1 MSGGK
6 LKYVRTR
13 CARQLAS
20 GLLGGL
26 IAAPWALSL
35 PPALADERSIIVE
48 AAEAADA
55 VADAEPESDA
65 AVATDQSA
73 IEPIALSSDLEPEL
87 AETDAVATG
96 AEPTLAEEYLDV
108 VSPRKRDLPADDAQ
122 ETAADQAA
130 SAESTAAKSKPALK
144 IQASSFNG
152 VTPGVTTRAELLR
165 LWGEPLADAA
175 TGRSLVYKPT
185 GFTAVSVALENDR
198 VTSLRVELAAPGT
211 TEQLIEK
218 LSLAS
223 VRPAIVTND
232 EGQAITTAFPEC
244 GVTFVHGDA
253 HGPAIVSDGDSSDAA
268 TAEQVEVI
276 VLRDV
281 EAEPF
286 IRRAATSDARAYADR
301 IADLET
307 ALRFDAKSA
316 EARSLLAQAKLA
328 TGAAVEAE
336 TAAREAVDLE
346 PRNDEY
352 RLEWARCLK
361 HLARYDQAVAQTR
374 AVLESTTATPVL
386 KAQALEQMGLLAALG
401 SLTVQEQAVPLHNKA
416 ITLADTLAE
425 DADPSVR
432 AAAHQVLVS
441 AHLAVAE
448 RIAAG
453 DFKDKREFVG
463 QWISRA
469 SALAE
474 QMIESGEA
482 DVSLRLQVALSALS
496 AGEKLA
502 SPIDPQPWI
511 KEAEEAVA
519 ELTPHLEDEL
529 ARAELQWQLGLAYLY
544 ATELSHR
551 RGECDAAI
559 KFGDLSASS
568 LAKGKTCRRDMPDT
582 EFVMGRLYF
591 QIGAAYAVHRTDH
604 TTACQW
610 YDRAIDPLSQP
621 MPFTALATPHLHGDA
636 LVSMAVSYWEIGD
649 RERAYEL
656 TGAGVEMLEQGIT
669 EGLVKA
675 DALGVAQGNF
685 VAMSKALGK
694 IELETPAATSPTAP
708 SEGVKVA
715 QTKPTPTKR
724 TMSSRAQ
731 GPQLRTAVRGTQRR

>member
-6 LKYVRTR
+6 SKFVRTR

-20 GLLGGL
+20 GLLGAL
-26 IAAPWALSL
+26 VAAPWAFSL
-35 PPALADERSIIVE
+35 PPACADERSIIVE
-48 AAEAADA
+48 AVKAADEEA
-55 VADAEPESDA
+55 VAEPEDDI

-73 IEPIALSSDLEPEL
+73 IEPIALSSDVEPEL
-87 AETDAVATG
+87 AESDAVATG

-108 VSPRKRDLPADDAQ
+108 VSPRKRDVTAEDAQ
-122 ETAADQAA
+122 GTAADQIA
-130 SAESTAAKSKPALK
+130 STDATSAKPKPAIQ

-152 VTPGVTTRAELLR
+152 VTSGVTTRAELLR

-175 TGRSLVYKPT
+175 TGKSLVYKPT
-185 GFTAVSVALENDR
+185 GFTAVTAALENDR

-211 TEQLIEK
+211 TDELIEK
-218 LSLAS
+218 LNLAN
-223 VRPAIVTND
+223 VRPAIVAND

-253 HGPAIVSDGDSSDAA
+253 HGPAIVSDGESDDAA
-268 TAEQVEVI
+268 TVEQVEVI
-276 VLRDV
+276 VLRGV

-316 EARSLLAQAKLA
+316 EARCLLAKAKLA

-386 KAQALEQMGLLAALG
+386 KAQALEQMGLMAALG

-416 ITLADTLAE
+416 IALADTLVE
-425 DADPSVR
+425 DADPAVR

-511 KEAEEAVA
+511 KEAEETVA

-568 LAKGKTCRRDMPDT
+568 LTKGKACRRDMPDT

-610 YDRAIDPLSQP
+610 YDRAIDPLSEP

-656 TGAGVEMLEQGIT
+656 TGAGVEMLEQGIA

-694 IELETPAATSPTAP
+694 LELETPAATTPTAP
-708 SEGVKVA
+708 SADVKVA
-715 QTKPTPTKR
+715 QAKPASTRRAT
-724 TMSSRAQ
+724 SSRTQ
-731 GPQLRTAVRGTQRR
+731 GPQLRTANRGTQRR

>member
-6 LKYVRTR
+6 SKFVRTR

-20 GLLGGL
+20 GLLSAL
-26 IAAPWALSL
+26 VAAPWTLSL
-35 PPALADERSIIVE
+35 PPACADERSIIVE
-48 AAEAADA
+48 AAKATDAA
-55 VADAEPESDA
+55 ADAEPEDDVV
-65 AVATDQSA
+65 VATDQAA
-73 IEPIALSSDLEPEL
+73 IEPIALSSDREPEL
-87 AETDAVATG
+87 AESSAATG
-96 AEPTLAEEYLDV
+96 AEPTLADEYIDV
-108 VSPRKRDLPADDAQ
+108 VSPRERDSAAKNSQ
-122 ETAADQAA
+122 EATTDQAA
-130 SAESTAAKSKPALK
+130 STESTAEKSKPSVR

-175 TGRSLVYKPT
+175 TGKSLVYEPA
-185 GFTAVSVALENDR
+185 GFTAVTASLENDR
-198 VTSLRVELAAPGT
+198 VTALRVELAAPGT
-211 TEQLIEK
+211 TEQLVEK
-218 LSLAS
+218 LKLAN
-223 VRPAIVTND
+223 VRPAIVAND
-232 EGQAITTAFPEC
+232 EGQTITTAFPEC

-253 HGPAIVSDGDSSDAA
+253 HGPAVVSDGESDDAV

-276 VLRDV
+276 VLRSI

-286 IRRAATSDARAYADR
+286 IRRAATNDARAYADR

-316 EARSLLAQAKLA
+316 EARCLLAQAKLA

-336 TAAREAVDLE
+336 TAAREAVDLD

-374 AVLESTTATPVL
+374 SVLESATAAPVL

-425 DADPSVR
+425 DADPAVR

-453 DFKDKREFVG
+453 DFKNKQEFVG

-469 SALAE
+469 SAISE

-502 SPIDPQPWI
+502 SPLDPKPWI
-511 KEAEEAVA
+511 KEAEETVA

-551 RGECDAAI
+551 RGEGDAAI
-559 KFGDLSASS
+559 KFGDQSASS
-568 LAKGKTCRRDMPDT
+568 LTKGKACRREMPDA

-604 TTACQW
+604 VTACQW
-610 YDRAIDPLSQP
+610 YDKAIEPLSQP

-656 TGAGVEMLEQGIT
+656 TGAGVEMLEQGIA
-669 EGLVKA
+669 EGLVKS
-675 DALGVAQGNF
+675 DAVGVAQANF
-685 VAMSKALGK
+685 LAMSKALGK
-694 IELETPAATSPTAP
+694 VELDAPPVEMPPT
-708 SEGVKVA
+708 EDVKVA
-715 QTKPTPTKR
+715 QAKPKVTKR
-724 TMSSRAQ
+724 TTTTGGRTLS
-731 GPQLRTAVRGTQRR
+731 PQLRTANRGTQRR

>member
-1 MSGGK
+1 MLGGK
-6 LKYVRTR
+6 SKFVRTK

-26 IAAPWALSL
+26 IAAPWTLSM
-35 PPALADERSIIVE
+35 PPAFADERSIIVE
-48 AAEAADA
+48 AAKAAA
-55 VADAEPESDA
+55 AEAEPEDDV

-73 IEPIALSSDLEPEL
+73 IEPIALSSDVEPEL
-87 AETDAVATG
+87 AEADAIATG

-108 VSPRKRDLPADDAQ
+108 LSPRER
-122 ETAADQAA
+122 AAAAKSDQAEA
-130 SAESTAAKSKPALK
+130 TTEAAAAESTAAKTKATVQ

-165 LWGEPLADAA
+165 QWGEPAADAA
-175 TGRSLVYKPT
+175 TGKSLVYQPA
-185 GFTAVSVALENDR
+185 GFKVVTAAVENDR
-198 VTSLRVELAAPGT
+198 VTSLRVELAVPGT
-211 TEQLIEK
+211 TEQLVEK
-218 LSLAS
+218 LNLAN

-253 HGPAIVSDGDSSDAA
+253 HGPAIVSDADTDSAA
-268 TAEQVEVI
+268 AEQVEVI
-276 VLRDV
+276 VLRGV

-286 IRRAATSDARAYADR
+286 IRRAATSDARAYSDR

-316 EARSLLAQAKLA
+316 EARCLLAKAKLA

-336 TAAREAVDLE
+336 PAAREAVDLE

-425 DADPSVR
+425 DADPAVR

-482 DVSLRLQVALSALS
+482 DVSLRLQVALSALN

-511 KEAEEAVA
+511 KEAEETVA
-519 ELTPHLEDEL
+519 ELTPHLEDEI

-559 KFGDLSASS
+559 KFGDQAVSS
-568 LAKGKTCRRDMPDT
+568 LTKGQACRRDMPDT

-656 TGAGVEMLEQGIT
+656 TGAGVEMLEQGIA
-669 EGLVKA
+669 EGLVKS
-675 DALGVAQGNF
+675 DAVNVAQSNF

-694 IELETPAATSPTAP
+694 VELETPAATTPAP
-708 SEGVKVA
+708 NDGVRVA
-715 QTKPTPTKR
+715 ASKPTPTKR
-724 TMSSRAQ
+724 TTSSRTQ
-731 GPQLRTAVRGTQRR
+731 GVQLRTANRGTQRR